1 MIPHDRR
8 AVDGVMERVGDSKGY
23 RVAHP
28 RPRSSREPG
37 KRRSSVKVTPVFSI
51 HQSDFS
57 FKRTIGQQFQI
68 ELLQRLFRAQKAQ
81 QRIIASYGIADPAR
95 RIALL
100 KSAIDADPDSF
111 NGYNALGYAYL
122 DQNDT
127 QAAIAAFKEA
137 TVRHPDAKEGYFDLA
152 EAYRRLG
159 RIDLC
164 KAALEQAIK
173 HDPTA
178 KDDLA
183 NDTRFQNL

>member
-1 MIPHDRR
+1 MIVNDTLV
-8 AVDGVMERVGDSKGY
+8 AFTLLVTIITVLVGLLAYWEFSQLKTL
-23 RVAHP
+23 RQ
-28 RPRSSREPG
+28 EL
-37 KRRSSVKVTPVFSI
+37 KRF
-51 HQSDFS
+51 QSDL
-57 FKRTIGQQFQI
+57 RQQ
-68 ELLQRLFRAQKAQ
+68 LFRAQKAQ
-81 QRIIASYGIADPAR
+81 QRIIASYGMTDSAQ

-122 DQNDT
+122 DQNDA

-164 KAALEQAIK
+164 KVALEQAIK
-173 HDPTA
+173 RDPTA

-183 NDTRFQNL
+183 NDHRFQNL

>member
-1 MIPHDRR
+1 MTVNDTLVAFTLLVTIIT
-8 AVDGVMERVGDSKGY
+8 VLVGVLAYWE
-23 RVAHP
+23 
-28 RPRSSREPG
+28 
-37 KRRSSVKVTPVFSI
+37 FSQLKI
-51 HQSDFS
+51 LRQNL
-57 FKRTIGQQFQI
+57 QQFQTD
-68 ELLQRLFRAQKAQ
+68 LHQRLFRAQKAQ
-81 QRIIASYGIADPAR
+81 QRIIASYGMADAAQ

-122 DQNDT
+122 DQDDLH
-127 QAAIAAFKEA
+127 AAIAAFKEA
-137 TVRHPDAKEGYFDLA
+137 TIRHPDAKEGYFDLA

-178 KDDLA
+178 KADLA
-183 NDTRFQNL
+183 NDARFQNL

>member
-1 MIPHDRR
+1 MTVNDTLVAFTLLVAI
-8 AVDGVMERVGDSKGY
+8 VTVLVGVLAYWE
-23 RVAHP
+23 
-28 RPRSSREPG
+28 
-37 KRRSSVKVTPVFSI
+37 FS
-51 HQSDFS
+51 QL
-57 FKRTIGQQFQI
+57 KALRQELQLFQI
-68 ELLQRLFRAQKAQ
+68 ELRQRLFRAQKAQ
-81 QRIIASYGIADPAR
+81 QRIIASYGMADPVQ

-122 DQNDT
+122 DQDDLH
-127 QAAIAAFKEA
+127 AAIAAFKEA
-137 TVRHPDAKEGYFDLA
+137 TIRHADAKEGYFDLA

-164 KAALEQAIK
+164 KAALEQAVK

-183 NDTRFQNL
+183 NDARFQNL

>member
-1 MIPHDRR
+1 MTVNDTLV
-8 AVDGVMERVGDSKGY
+8 AFTLLVTMLALVVGSMAY
-23 RVAHP
+23 W
-28 RPRSSREPG
+28 E
-37 KRRSSVKVTPVFSI
+37 
-51 HQSDFS
+51 
-57 FKRTIGQQFQI
+57 FKQLRILRQELQQFQI

-100 KSAIDADPDSF
+100 KSAIDTDPDSF

>member
-1 MIPHDRR
+1 MTVNDTLVAFTLLVTMLALI
-8 AVDGVMERVGDSKGY
+8 VGSMAYWEYK
-23 RVAHP
+23 
-28 RPRSSREPG
+28 
-37 KRRSSVKVTPVFSI
+37 
-51 HQSDFS
+51 QL
-57 FKRTIGQQFQI
+57 RTLRKELQQFQI
-68 ELLQRLFRAQKAQ
+68 DLRQQLFRTQKAQ
-81 QRIIASYGIADPAR
+81 QRIIASYGVADPAQ

-100 KSAIDADPDSF
+100 KSAIAADPNSF

-164 KAALEQAIK
+164 KVALEQAILC
-173 HDPTA
+173 DPTA
-178 KDDLA
+178 QDDLA
-183 NDTRFQNL
+183 SDTRFQNL